1 MFEAQGLPLVHSSM
15 TNFKYEIKKYKQAR
29 YLRVSVKPGGRVV
42 VTTPWRTP
50 RYVAVQ
56 FVEKQQA
63 WVEQARAK
71 MLAQPTPAN
80 VGTAAEYKKYK
91 LQAQRLIAAR
101 LVELNTQYAFPYKLV
116 SIRNQKT
123 RWGSCSK
130 SGTLS
135 FNYRLLFVDPAIRD
149 YVLVH
154 ELCHTQHMNHS
165 ARFWALVA
173 RAVPNYKQLRAALHS
188 LDRGVPAT
196 AY

>member
-1 MFEAQGLPLVHSSM
+1 MGEFEY
-15 TNFKYEIKKYKQAR
+15 TIKKYKRAKYVR
-29 YLRVSVKPGGRVV
+29 IKVLSGGRVV

-50 RYVAVQ
+50 KYVAVQ
-56 FVEKQQA
+56 FVEKQRQ
-63 WVEQARAK
+63 WIEQARAK
-71 MLAQPTPAN
+71 VLAHPTPAN
-80 VGTAAEYKKYK
+80 LGTAAEYKKYK
-91 LQAQRLIAAR
+91 LQAQRLITVR
-101 LVELNTQYAFPYKLV
+101 LAELNQQYGFPYKLV

-135 FNYRLLFVDPAIRD
+135 FNYRLLFVDSAIRD

-165 ARFWALVA
+165 VRFWQLVA
-173 RAVPNYKQLRAALHS
+173 RAVPNYRQLRAALHA
-188 LDRGVPAT
+188 LDRGVPGT

>member
-1 MFEAQGLPLVHSSM
+1 M
-15 TNFKYEIKKYKQAR
+15 TNFEYEIKKYKRAK
-29 YLRVSVKPGGRVV
+29 YLRISVKPGGRVV

-50 RYVAVQ
+50 RYAAVQ
-56 FVEKQQA
+56 FVEKQGG
-63 WVEQARAK
+63 WIEKARAK
-71 MLAQPTPAN
+71 MLALPTPAN

-101 LVELNTQYAFPYKLV
+101 LIELNTQYGFPYKLV
-116 SIRNQKT
+116 SVRNQKT

-135 FNYRLLFVDPAIRD
+135 FNYRLLFIDPAIRD

-154 ELCHTQHMNHS
+154 ELCHTQQMNHS
-165 ARFWALVA
+165 PQFWHLVG
-173 RAVPNYKQLRAALHS
+173 RVVPNHKQLRTALYS
-188 LDRGVPAT
+188 LDRGTLST

>member
-1 MFEAQGLPLVHSSM
+1 MGAFEYQ
-15 TNFKYEIKKYKQAR
+15 IKKYKQAK
-29 YLRVSVKPGGRVV
+29 YLRISVKPGGRVV

-50 RYVAVQ
+50 KYVAVQ
-56 FVEKQQA
+56 FVEKQQQ
-63 WVEQARAK
+63 WIEQARAK
-71 MLAQPTPAN
+71 VLTQPMPAN

-91 LQAQRLIAAR
+91 LQAQRLITAR
-101 LVELNTQYAFPYKLV
+101 LVELNQQYGFPYKLV
-116 SIRNQKT
+116 SVRNQKT

-165 ARFWALVA
+165 VRFWQLVA
-173 RAVPNYKQLRAALHS
+173 QTVPNYKQLRGALHA
-188 LDRGVPAT
+188 LDRGVPVT